1 MTKFLI
7 NGIWYESVLEDNGI
21 AVLQDMYGCT
31 LTIPVKDL
39 WKYME

>member
-7 NGIWYESVLEDNGI
+7 NGIWYELVLEDNGI
-21 AVLQDMYGCT
+21 AVLQGMHGCT